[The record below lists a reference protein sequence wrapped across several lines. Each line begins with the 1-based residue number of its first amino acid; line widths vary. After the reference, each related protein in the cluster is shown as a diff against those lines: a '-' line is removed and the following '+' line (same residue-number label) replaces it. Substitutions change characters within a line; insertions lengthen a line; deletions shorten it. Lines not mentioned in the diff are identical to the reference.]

1 MRFMTEQRSVFLAF
15 DLGASNGRAV
25 LGRLDDKGLSIEEVH
40 RFSNGG
46 VRLNDGLHW
55 DVLRLW
61 QEVKAGIRRAG
72 ERADGE
78 LVSLGIDTWGVDF
91 ALLDADD
98 RLIGNPYHYRDART
112 DGMMEAAFEIVAQAE
127 IYERTGIQF
136 LQLNTLY
143 QLLAMVRAQS
153 PQLEIAETLLT
164 MPDLFNFWL
173 TGRKASEFTIAT
185 TTQCYDPRAGNW
197 AYGMLEALEIP
208 QHLFQQIVPPG
219 TVLGPLRAEI
229 VGETRTAPLQVVAPG
244 THDTASAVAAI
255 PVTDD
260 SEFIYISSGTWSLMG
275 VETDEPI
282 INAESLAA
290 GLTNEG
296 GVGGM
301 FRFLKNIAGLWL
313 IQECRRSWAQQGEPY
328 SYEELTAM
336 AAEAPAFGP
345 LIDPDHPMFLA
356 PEDMPTAIRSFCER
370 TEQPVPES
378 KGAVIRCAL
387 ESLAMAYREVALRLD
402 RLVGRRLTTIHVIG
416 GGSQNRFLNQLT
428 ADATGRDVFA
438 GPVEATA
445 IGNVLVQAMAL
456 GYIESLQAGRALVR
470 RSFDVTGYQPR
481 AAQAEAWDAAYERYY
496 ELLGRL
502 RRDIGST
509 D

>member
-1 MRFMTEQRSVFLAF
+1 MTDGRPVFLAF
-15 DLGASNGRAV
+15 DLGASSGRAV
-25 LGRLDDKGLSIEEVH
+25 LGQLADERLTIEEIH
-40 RFSNGG
+40 RFPNGG
-46 VRLNDGLHW
+46 VRLNHGLHW

-61 QEVKAGIRRAG
+61 HEVKAGIRRAV

-78 LVSLGIDTWGVDF
+78 LVSLGVDTWGVDF

-98 RLIGNPYHYRDART
+98 CLIGNPYHYRDART
-112 DGMMEAAFEIVAQAE
+112 DGMMGAAFEVMPQAE

-143 QLLAMVRAQS
+143 QLLAMVRARS

-164 MPDLFNFWL
+164 MPDLFNVWL

-185 TTQCYDPRAGNW
+185 TTQCYDPRAKAW
-197 AYGMLEALEIP
+197 ATGMLEALGIP
-208 QHLFQQIVPPG
+208 THLFQEIVAPG
-219 TVLGPLRAEI
+219 TVLGLLRAEI
-229 VGETRTAPLQVVAPG
+229 VDETGVPPLRVVAPA

-255 PVTDD
+255 PVTGD

-275 VETDEPI
+275 VEIDRPI

-296 GVGGM
+296 GVGGT

-313 IQECRRSWAQQGEPY
+313 IQECRRSWAKQGELY

-345 LIDPDHPMFLA
+345 LILVDHPTFLA

-370 TEQPVPES
+370 TGQPVPET

-387 ESLAMAYREVALRLD
+387 ESLALAYREVALRLD
-402 RLVGRRLTTIHVIG
+402 SLVGHRLPMIHVIG
-416 GGSQNRFLNQLT
+416 GGSQNQFLNQLT

-445 IGNVLVQAMAL
+445 IGNLLVQAMAL
-456 GYIESLQAGRALVR
+456 GYIASLDAGRALVR
-470 RSFDVTGYQPR
+470 RSFDVTRYHPR
-481 AAQAEAWDAAYERYY
+481 AVQTEAWDAAYERYH
-496 ELLGRL
+496 ELLGHL
-502 RRDIGST
+502 GDHLIG
-509 D
+509 